1 MATSPSSIN
10 PIVVR
15 RWWLMAII
23 VGGGDGAGGN
33 VTTWRGLW
41 VRVIVTGSLKNL
53 NFDNKNK
60 LTWVTNTCGGVV
72 TRVHRYCG
80 DGSSPFIISRTT
92 NHHTHTNK
100 AFITHK
106 QELSAITAM
115 SRSESTNVPILNTE
129 NSYLHKRILDI
140 LATKF
145 YIYCVH
151 LVMGE

>member
-80 DGSSPFIISRTT
+80 DGSAIYHLSHHKPS
-92 NHHTHTNK
+92 HTHK
-100 AFITHK
+100 QSIITHSK